1 VFCCYK
7 LDLFDGDDIIGV
19 TNGITV
25 AGQIGVAGSWSYQFS
40 SPTAVTFDQYG
51 NMYVMDS
58 GNTRIQRWWPGS
70 TYGVT
75 VASASMS
82 SPRGMRFDSLGN
94 LVVVDASNDRVLS
107 FPVVC
112 REYSSFL

>member
-1 VFCCYK
+1 M
-7 LDLFDGDDIIGV
+7 FDGNDITGSS
-19 TNGITV
+19 NGITV
-25 AGQIGVAGSWSYQFS
+25 AGQIGVAGSWSYQFN

-58 GNTRIQRWWPGS
+58 GNSRIQRYWPGS

-82 SPRGMRFDSLGN
+82 NARGMRFDSVGN
-94 LVVVDASNDRVLS
+94 LVVADASNDRVLS
-107 FPVVC
+107 FAVVC
-112 REYSSFL
+112 RE

>member
-1 VFCCYK
+1 MFCCYK
-7 LDLFDGDDIIGV
+7 LDLFHSNDIIGSS
-19 TNGITV
+19 NGATV
-25 AGQIGVAGSWSYQFS
+25 AGQVGVAGSWSYQFS

-58 GNTRIQRWWPGS
+58 GNNRLQRWWPGS

-82 SPRGMRFDSLGN
+82 NPRGMRLDSLGN
-94 LVVVDASNDRVLS
+94 LVVADASNSRVLS

-112 REYSSFL
+112 REYLSFL